1 MIESLFEYFFM
12 YDSYFII
19 QTRFLTKCSP
29 VMAEWCWSFISSSL
43 SSLSFLQHFMQLRQH
58 EGRVQKRIRRR
69 AKKTPQPT
77 RDGPMSFSSRVLK
90 PLSPKPT
97 KVITSPMHIIPS
109 PTYRTTFAL
118 PLALYT
124 PSSPSPG
131 SNCKKEKNKIIFN
144 LVYITKK

>member
-1 MIESLFEYFFM
+1 MIETFFEYKICN
-12 YDSYFII
+12 DSWFKI
-19 QTRFLTKCSP
+19 QTNFLTKRSP

-97 KVITSPMHIIPS
+97 KVITSPIHIIPS

-131 SNCKKEKNKIIFN
+131 SSCKKKSKKSSIQFG
-144 LVYITKK
+144 YI